1 MKSDKPTLA
10 RIVRDIRET
19 EGNLSIKALVAKI
32 QKTIEERHL
41 EVSVSYRKVYR
52 AVREDN
58 KKKKTIAIPFEL

>member
-10 RIVRDIRET
+10 RIVRDIREV
-19 EGNLSIKALVAKI
+19 EGNLSIKALIAKI
-32 QKTIEERHL
+32 QKTIEERNL
-41 EVSVSYRKVYR
+41 PVSVNYRKVYR

>member
-10 RIVRDIRET
+10 RIIRDIREV
-19 EGNLSIKALVAKI
+19 EGNLSVKQLLVKI

-41 EVSVSYRKVYR
+41 PVSVNYRKVYR

-58 KKKKTIAIPFEL
+58 KKKKPIAIPFEL